1 MSRQGW
7 TGEAAGDGAQEEGRR
22 LWFGSQEIWLRLKS
36 ISPGDVEGDTAGQ
49 SRQFPFKMQRG
60 NYFVII

>member
-7 TGEAAGDGAQEEGRR
+7 TGEGPGDGTQEEGGR

-36 ISPGDVEGDTAGQ
+36 ISPGDVEGDKAGQ
-49 SRQFPFKMQRG
+49 RRQFPFKMQRG
-60 NYFVII
+60 SYFVII